1 MIGLIQMNSAALKQ
15 ALLPAPKR
23 CLTEVQ
29 RLLPELAAD
38 KCAALLVVIKGAN
51 DKVCGI
57 PSTVEEFVE
66 FTAALAKITD
76 EQVLLLLLLLLR
88 ARGLCFVCLCGRV
101 RLVSCILFVLV
112 LQCIRRA
119 FNCWLS

>member
-1 MIGLIQMNSAALKQ
+1 LRAA
-15 ALLPAPKR
+15 A
-23 CLTEVQ
+23 E
-29 RLLPELAAD
+29 

-76 EQVLLLLLLLLR
+76 EQVPVTR
-88 ARGLCFVCLCGRV
+88 AYCFFCALY
-101 RLVSCILFVLV
+101 FV
-112 LQCIRRA
+112 
-119 FNCWLS
+119 

>member
-1 MIGLIQMNSAALKQ
+1 M
-15 ALLPAPKR
+15 
-23 CLTEVQ
+23 
-29 RLLPELAAD
+29 

-76 EQVLLLLLLLLR
+76 EQVQ
-88 ARGLCFVCLCGRV
+88 
-101 RLVSCILFVLV
+101 RLVPIVSFVL
-112 LQCIRRA
+112 CTSCDA
-119 FNCWLS
+119 FVHVFHSLKSDTLTFSYSN

>member
-1 MIGLIQMNSAALKQ
+1 MIPRPTAPPPSGPRAA
-15 ALLPAPKR
+15 A
-23 CLTEVQ
+23 E
-29 RLLPELAAD
+29 

-76 EQVLLLLLLLLR
+76 EQVR
-88 ARGLCFVCLCGRV
+88 
-101 RLVSCILFVLV
+101 
-112 LQCIRRA
+112 
-119 FNCWLS
+119 